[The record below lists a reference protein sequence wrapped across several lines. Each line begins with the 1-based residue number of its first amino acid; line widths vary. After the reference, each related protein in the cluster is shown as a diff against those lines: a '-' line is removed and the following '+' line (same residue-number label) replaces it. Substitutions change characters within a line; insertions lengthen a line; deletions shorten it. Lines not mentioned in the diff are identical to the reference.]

1 MSNLLVIRANP
12 SLKRVKKN
20 SYFSYVFDRFSLLFP
35 FLCPRALA
43 QWLFFKER
51 RERFAHCCSLQKS
64 NCERIAQIALY
75 KRATVSNLLQSLM
88 TKEQRER
95 FALFH
100 KKIVNIIFYWR
111 EIPAFNSA
119 FQLGPTL
126 LGLSSFQFN
135 LFWLWGVRGWGRT
148 GGGDWWVI

>member
-12 SLKRVKKN
+12 SLKRVKKIHIFHMFLTDFH
-20 SYFSYVFDRFSLLFP
+20 YFSP
-35 FLCPRALA
+35 FYAHCPRALA

-51 RERFAHCCSLQKS
+51 QERFAHCRSLQKS
-64 NCERIAQIALY
+64 NCARIAHIALY

-100 KKIVNIIFYWR
+100 KKIVNIIFY
-111 EIPAFNSA
+111 
-119 FQLGPTL
+119 
-126 LGLSSFQFN
+126 
-135 LFWLWGVRGWGRT
+135 
-148 GGGDWWVI
+148 